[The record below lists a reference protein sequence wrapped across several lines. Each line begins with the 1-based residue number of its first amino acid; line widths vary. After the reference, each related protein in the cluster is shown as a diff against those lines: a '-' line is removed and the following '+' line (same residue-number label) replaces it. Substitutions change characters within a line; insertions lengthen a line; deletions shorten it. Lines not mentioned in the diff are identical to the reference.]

1 MGSVLKK
8 LDKKVYILIFAIIL
22 ILVIAFFI
30 IKNINRKEISE
41 EERLSNLL
49 IKMSSE
55 FYENFYY
62 DQIGST
68 EEDRINFVKKY
79 ETIGIKFNLDNLS
92 RYNFDENN
100 ELIKEFINSNTNL
113 ECNRVNTKAIIYP
126 VEPYSKKSYNIKIE
140 LDCSF
145 DNNK

>member
-8 LDKKVYILIFAIIL
+8 LNKKVCILIFVIIL

-30 IKNINRKEISE
+30 ININKKEISE

-68 EEDRINFVKKY
+68 EEERINFVKKY

-92 RYNFDENN
+92 RYNSDENN

-140 LDCSF
+140 LDCGF

>member
-8 LDKKVYILIFAIIL
+8 LDKKVYILIFVIIL
-22 ILVIAFFI
+22 ILIIAFFI
-30 IKNINRKEISE
+30 ININKKEISE

-68 EEDRINFVKKY
+68 EEERINFVKKY

-92 RYNFDENN
+92 RYI
-100 ELIKEFINSNTNL
+100 LM
-113 ECNRVNTKAIIYP
+113 
-126 VEPYSKKSYNIKIE
+126 KIM
-140 LDCSF
+140 
-145 DNNK
+145 N

>member
-8 LDKKVYILIFAIIL
+8 LVKQIYILIFVIIL
-22 ILVIAFFI
+22 ILIIAFFI
-30 IKNINRKEISE
+30 ININKKEISE

-68 EEDRINFVKKY
+68 EEERINFVKKY

-92 RYNFDENN
+92 RYNSDENN

-140 LDCSF
+140 LDCGF

>member
-8 LDKKVYILIFAIIL
+8 LDKKFYILIFVIIL
-22 ILVIAFFI
+22 ILIIAFFI
-30 IKNINRKEISE
+30 ININKKEISE

-68 EEDRINFVKKY
+68 EEERINFVKKY

-92 RYNFDENN
+92 RYNSDENN

-140 LDCSF
+140 LDCGF

>member
-8 LDKKVYILIFAIIL
+8 LDKKVYILIFVIIL
-22 ILVIAFFI
+22 ILIIAFFI
-30 IKNINRKEISE
+30 INSNKKEISE

-68 EEDRINFVKKY
+68 EEERINFVKKY

-92 RYNFDENN
+92 RYNSDENN

-140 LDCSF
+140 LDCGF

>member
-8 LDKKVYILIFAIIL
+8 LDKKVYILIFVIIL
-22 ILVIAFFI
+22 ILIIAFFI
-30 IKNINRKEISE
+30 ININKKEISE

-68 EEDRINFVKKY
+68 EEERINFVKKY

-92 RYNFDENN
+92 RYNSDENN

-126 VEPYSKKSYNIKIE
+126 VESYSKKSYNIKIE
-140 LDCSF
+140 LDCGF